1 MFGVIRRWKLK
12 EDTSVLF
19 QYFRYF
25 KENFKQSLFLGLLW
39 FLFLLLLY
47 VNYSFVLQVQS
58 GLTVFMLVPLLFI
71 SLLFVFTT
79 VFFISD
85 DDALSGFL
93 ERRAEK
99 FLFFVAMAYF
109 PITLLILVIFV
120 FLALI
125 LLYVPVTFLALFS
138 LAAYV
143 NFSLCHYTFQRIEHL
158 KEDSNPFKKKN
169 GSMCTKKEFKG
180 AWEWRTCNSA
190 TPLAF
195 PLIFPLL
202 YSGFWLLRVD

>member
-1 MFGVIRRWKLK
+1 M
-12 EDTSVLF
+12 LF

-158 KEDSNPFKKKN
+158 KEDSNPFKKKTDPCARRKSLREH
-169 GSMCTKKEFKG
+169 GSGERVIQPLPSHFPLFFPSFT
-180 AWEWRTCNSA
+180 
-190 TPLAF
+190 LAF
-195 PLIFPLL
+195 G
-202 YSGFWLLRVD
+202 S